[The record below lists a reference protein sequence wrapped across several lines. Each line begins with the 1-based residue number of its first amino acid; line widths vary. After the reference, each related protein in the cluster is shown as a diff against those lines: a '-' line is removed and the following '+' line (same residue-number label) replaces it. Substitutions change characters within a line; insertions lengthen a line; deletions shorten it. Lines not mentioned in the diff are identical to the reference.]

1 MELTLDY
8 TNNLEFSNSF
18 SEILND
24 DMFII
29 NGGALPA
36 LIIFGITIS
45 PLLWVPAAIAGV
57 CLLIAGIYVGFRSTY
72 AELSKKYN

>member
-45 PLLWVPAAIAGV
+45 PLLWVPAAIAG
-57 CLLIAGIYVGFRSTY
+57 IYVGFRSTY